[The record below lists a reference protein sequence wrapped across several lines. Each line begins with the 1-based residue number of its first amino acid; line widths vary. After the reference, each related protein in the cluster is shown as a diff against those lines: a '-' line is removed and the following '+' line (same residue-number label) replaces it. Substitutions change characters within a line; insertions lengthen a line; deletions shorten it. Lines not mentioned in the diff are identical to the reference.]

1 MATRGAILAPRVA
14 VEEIKE
20 IRIFIALK
28 QSHDRIILFPAKFFT
43 DCSKLFAAH

>member
-28 QSHDRIILFPAKFFT
+28 TKS
-43 DCSKLFAAH
+43 